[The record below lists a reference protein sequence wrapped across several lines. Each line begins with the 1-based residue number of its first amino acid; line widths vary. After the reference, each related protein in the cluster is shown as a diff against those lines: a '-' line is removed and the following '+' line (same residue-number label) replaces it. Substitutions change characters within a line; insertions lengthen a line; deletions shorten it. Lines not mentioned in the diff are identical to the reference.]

1 MSHISGKLG
10 NVYTTALLIE
20 DCEDS
25 FNEQVVS
32 GCTQGTAAGKVGT
45 YCTTIA
51 TVSVGGTTIIGSEA
65 VTKDLSAYD
74 GVRWWAKTGSI
85 TTVADDLELHIS
97 QHSNCATPEETLA
110 FPALSTTWKQCFA
123 RLSDP
128 SGIASVISVGVYQ
141 KVNLGDDTF
150 SIDDIEALAEVDG
163 IKSWT
168 IDYTADTLET
178 TDFGSAGV
186 KFYIIAGSGWA
197 GTFEG
202 YKDGAPL
209 SIGSEVY
216 LVLGEST
223 TAYQNWLGKAI
234 ITGVSASVSNDN
246 VVSYSYTYQGTGALE
261 APSA

>member
-1 MSHISGKLG
+1 
-10 NVYTTALLIE
+10 LIE

-25 FNEQVVS
+25 WAEQVVS
-32 GCTQGTAAGKVGT
+32 GCTQSTATGKVGT
-45 YCTTIA
+45 NCATTA
-51 TVSVGGTTIIGSEA
+51 TVSVGGTTLIASEA
-65 VTKDLSAYD
+65 ITKDLSAYD
-74 GVRWWAKTGSI
+74 GVRWWAKTGAI
-85 TTVADDLELHIS
+85 TTAAGDLELHLS

-110 FPALSTTWKQCFA
+110 YPALSVAATWKQCFA
-123 RLSDP
+123 RLADP

-141 KVNLGDDTF
+141 KTNLADDTF
-150 SIDDIEALAEVDG
+150 SIDDVEALAEVDG

-178 TDFGSAGV
+178 TDFGSAGI
-186 KFYIIAGSGWA
+186 KSYIIAGSSWS

-216 LVLGEST
+216 LVLGESN

-234 ITGVSASVSNDN
+234 ITGASASVGNDG